1 MRFGLI
7 TLFIIG
13 ICLAH
18 LKQNFY
24 IVLYP
29 NSLLEM
35 KDIPITESRP
45 MRQVMR
51 YAIISIMSRVYSIMQ
66 ATKYTFTLLFI
77 INILILP
84 AHCIIGY
91 DIIATV
97 DSTKWI
103 IHRYT
108 ENMLFSKEENI
119 VGKGNFSRYR
129 QISNIAGM
137 NTKEQSYS
145 LGGDLSHEEKLLM
158 RTSEGPVV
166 ITIGLVDYFMHD
178 DENDTENVTIDVNS
192 SVDISIDEKWPAYF
206 ADYKTISYLGPG
218 ITARDY
224 YDNNGDVVSNSLS
237 SWKLSKQSYY
247 RGYLNRTLIDVHIA
261 PGSAIETRYRNSSS
275 RYSLLQDSVGEKT
288 NLGIVRQR
296 MYTDETKFVRPE
308 VYQTIS
314 QDYVGQQKIAL
325 SIDMANIVDRV
336 KFDDAR
342 LDCCFGGYL
351 SMPESHMSGESGFGS
366 NLTRIF
372 DCTCYQLTA

>member
-1 MRFGLI
+1 MRVGPI
-7 TLFIIG
+7 TLVIIG

-24 IVLYP
+24 IVLCAEP
-29 NSLLEM
+29 LHEM
-35 KDIPITESRP
+35 KNIPITEARP
-45 MRQVMR
+45 LRQVMR
-51 YAIISIMSRVYSIMQ
+51 YAMISIVSRTYSIMQ
-66 ATKYTFTLLFI
+66 ATKYIFTLFLI
-77 INILILP
+77 VNMLILP
-84 AHCIIGY
+84 AHCIMGY

-97 DSTKWI
+97 DSTKWV

-137 NTKEQSYS
+137 DTTEQSYS

-166 ITIGLVDYFMHD
+166 ISIGLADYFVPD
-178 DENDTENVTIDVNS
+178 DENDPENVAIDVS
-192 SVDISIDEKWPAYF
+192 SSADISIDEKWPAYF
-206 ADYKTISYLGPG
+206 ADYKNISYIGPG
-218 ITARDY
+218 VTSRDY
-224 YDNNGDVVSNSLS
+224 YDNNGDMVTNSIG

-247 RGYLNRTLIDVHIA
+247 RSYLNRTLIDVHIA
-261 PGSAIETRYRNSSS
+261 PGSAIEKRYRNSSS

-288 NLGIVRQR
+288 QLDIVRQR
-296 MYTDETKFVRPE
+296 MYTDETKFGRPE
-308 VYQTIS
+308 IYQTLS
-314 QDYVGQQKIAL
+314 QDYVGQQKISLA
-325 SIDMANIVDRV
+325 IDIANIVDRV
-336 KFDDAR
+336 KADDAW

-351 SMPESHMSGESGFGS
+351 GMPKSYRSGESGFGS

-372 DCTCYQLTA
+372 DCTYHQITA

>member
-1 MRFGLI
+1 
-7 TLFIIG
+7 
-13 ICLAH
+13 
-18 LKQNFY
+18 
-24 IVLYP
+24 
-29 NSLLEM
+29 M

-45 MRQVMR
+45 LRQVMR
-51 YAIISIMSRVYSIMQ
+51 YALTSIMAGIYSMIK
-66 ATKYTFTLLFI
+66 ATKCIFTLLFI
-77 INILILP
+77 VNMLILP

-91 DIIATV
+91 DIIATA
-97 DSTKWI
+97 DSTKWV

-137 NTKEQSYS
+137 NSKEQSYS
-145 LGGDLSHEEKLLM
+145 LGGDLSQEEKLLM

-166 ITIGLVDYFMHD
+166 ITIGLADYFVHD
-178 DENDTENVTIDVNS
+178 DENDTENVTIDVGS
-192 SVDISIDEKWPAYF
+192 SADISIDEKWPAYF
-206 ADYKTISYLGPG
+206 ADYKKISYLGPG

-224 YDNNGDVVSNSLS
+224 YDNNGDVVSNSIR

-247 RGYLNRTLIDVHIA
+247 RGYLNRTLIDAHIS
-261 PGSAIETRYRNSSS
+261 PGSAIEKRYRNSSS

-288 NLGIVRQR
+288 HLGIVRQR
-296 MYTDETKFVRPE
+296 MYTDETKFGRPE
-308 VYQTIS
+308 VYQTVS

-336 KFDDAR
+336 KDDGAW
-342 LDCCFGGYL
+342 LDCCAGGYL
-351 SMPESHMSGESGFGS
+351 SMPGSYWSGDSGFGS

-372 DCTCYQLTA
+372 DCTCYQPTA